1 MADNSDN
8 KYLDYN
14 GLKIYDGK
22 IKEWAKELDE
32 PIDASFVTNN
42 SVGALLSGTSI
53 KETDT
58 LASLIM
64 KMLVSVK
71 DATLNSNPTMNELTN
86 AGGTAVGSYE
96 VGTTIRTDL
105 KTSFKDGAFNSYK
118 AGSNTQ
124 TEVITAGCVATGP
137 TYILK
142 NASDASVDYEPQGSF
157 VLKAG
162 TATITG
168 SYSYAAST
176 AKAKKSDGSESTISI
191 KPGSVSKNLTWT
203 GYYCRFEGKFEDGAL
218 PDSFTREN
226 LTNKGR
232 CVKGDITDI
241 TMPTRYYVIAIPN
254 EFSISAA
261 VNVDS
266 ANASIMGSIMNGYP
280 KQINVADAGEGTH
293 AYKLYIF
300 DAGVGSGNNQIKI
313 TLK

>member
-1 MADNSDN
+1 MADTSDN

-14 GLKIYDGK
+14 GLKIYDSK

-32 PIDASFVTNN
+32 PIDAAFVTNN

-71 DATLNSNPTMNELTN
+71 DATLKSNPTMNALTN
-86 AGGTAVGSYE
+86 AGGTAAGSYE

-124 TEVITAGCVATGP
+124 TEVIGAGCVATGP
-137 TYILK
+137 TYTLK
-142 NASDASVDYEPQGSF
+142 NGSDATVDYAPQGSF
-157 VLKAG
+157 VLKEG

-191 KPGSVSKNLTWT
+191 KPGSVSQNLTWT
-203 GYYCRFEGKFEDGAL
+203 GYYCRFEGKFADGAL
-218 PDSFTREN
+218 PASFTREN

-232 CVKGDITDI
+232 CVKGDITGI
-241 TMPTRYYVIAIPN
+241 TMPIRYYVIAIPN

-280 KQINVADAGEGTH
+280 KQINVADAGTGTH